1 MVMRPIERSSLSRRR
16 LCKCAGL
23 LFAGSQ
29 ARGFGETVGPKSAA
43 NKVLVAT
50 LAGVAPYQQALEAMR
65 ARLAGKELE
74 VVELEPTG
82 KRLAQALDSGAAVAV
97 AIGIEARGAL
107 GRAETKI
114 PVVSTMVLLS
124 AADDQNSG
132 GGAPAQ
138 QAGNVF
144 LDLEM
149 TRIVE
154 ELAVHFP
161 KWKRLGVLVDGDK
174 RNAPSEGVLGQLQA
188 RGYNVQVTVCDRKA
202 ELAAKATA
210 FRGKTDLV
218 VLLPSST
225 LYDAKSVPPL
235 LQAALENRLALVGY
249 SPGILQAGT
258 AFGVFPDYAEL
269 GVQASEMVV
278 SQLAGKPGGE
288 ELARKVTFATNPRVL
303 RLLGLNAPKT

>member
-1 MVMRPIERSSLSRRR
+1 MRPFPSASLSRRR
-16 LCKCAGL
+16 LCTGAGL
-23 LFAGSQ
+23 LLLG
-29 ARGFGETVGPKSAA
+29 ARVPAFSETVVTKTQT
-43 NKVLVAT
+43 KVLVVTVAK
-50 LAGVAPYQQALEAMR
+50 VAPYQQALDALR
-65 ARLAGKELE
+65 SRLTGMAIE

-82 KRLAQALDSGAAVAV
+82 KRLTEALAAAPSVAV

-144 LDLEM
+144 LDLEL

-154 ELAVHFP
+154 ELATQFP
-161 KWKRLGVLVDGDK
+161 KWKRIGVVVDSDK
-174 RNAPSEGVLGQLQA
+174 RNAPSPSVVSQLES
-188 RGYNVQVTVCDRKA
+188 RGYRVQVTVCERKTD
-202 ELAAKATA
+202 LAAKATA
-210 FRGKTDLV
+210 LRGKADVV

-235 LQAALENRLALVGY
+235 LQAALENRLPLVGF

-258 AFGVFPDYAEL
+258 AVGVFPDYADL
-269 GVQASEMVV
+269 GLQASEMVLAK
-278 SQLAGKPGGE
+278 LAGKPGGE

-303 RLLGLNAPKT
+303 RLLGINPAKS

>member
-1 MVMRPIERSSLSRRR
+1 MRTFLRSSLSRRR
-16 LCKCAGL
+16 LCAGAGL
-23 LFAGSQ
+23 LFAG
-29 ARGFGETVGPKSAA
+29 ARVPAYCETVGPKSPA
-43 NKVLVAT
+43 KVLVVT
-50 LAGVAPYQQALEAMR
+50 VAGVGPYQQALDALR
-65 ARLAGKELE
+65 SRLTDKEIE

-82 KRLAQALDSGAAVAV
+82 KRLTEALAAGAAVAV

-144 LDLEM
+144 LDLEL
-149 TRIVE
+149 TRIAS
-154 ELAVHFP
+154 ELAEHFP
-161 KWKRLGVLVDGDK
+161 KWKRLGVLVDNDK
-174 RNAPSEGVLGQLQA
+174 RNAPSDSMLAQLQA
-188 RGYNVQVTVCDRKA
+188 QGYKVQVAVCEKKTD
-202 ELAAKATA
+202 LAAKATA
-210 FRGKTDLV
+210 FRNKADLV
-218 VLLPSST
+218 VLLPSSS

-235 LQAALENRLALVGY
+235 LQSALENRLPLVGF

-269 GVQASEMVV
+269 GLQASEMVLAK
-278 SQLAGKPGGE
+278 LAGKQGGE
-288 ELARKVTFATNPRVL
+288 ELARKVTFASNPRVL